1 MPMTIVYF
9 LLGAVAM
16 GIVVVPFL
24 RKANGTPA
32 EPKVPTAPDATAPAA
47 AAAASGEA
55 RLFGYPRTWV
65 LSGGGAAAVL
75 LAAAALYAMTGDK
88 TPQAAVASGGVAAP
102 GAPGAPPSLPDGD
115 TLMSRLE
122 KRLESQPNDPDG
134 WRMLG
139 WSYYATQKYD
149 QAVKAYAHAV
159 ALKPD
164 NAAFQSAYGEAMTK
178 AAGDKVTPQAQDAF
192 RKALAADARDTRAR
206 IYMARLRHEKG
217 DSKGAIEELFGILNT
232 QAPDSSEALAARQ
245 AIRKVS
251 ADSGITVA
259 DRLPPEPAAP
269 AAAPVASPP
278 VASPLGNPAATPS
291 ATAGVGAGIPGPT
304 AAQVQ
309 AAQQMSSGDRQAMIE
324 GMIGKLETRLNGSPR
339 DADGWIMLIRSRKQ
353 MGQDDKAKAA
363 LTHGL
368 SAFADDAAAR
378 ARISDAAR
386 TYGVQ

>member
-16 GIVVVPFL
+16 GIVMLPFL

-32 EPKVPTAPDATAPAA
+32 EPGVPTTSDVTAPTAEAA
-47 AAAASGEA
+47 VPGEA

-65 LSGGGAAAVL
+65 LSGGGVAAVL
-75 LAAAALYAMTGDK
+75 LAAGALYAMTGDK

-102 GAPGAPPSLPDGD
+102 GTPGAPPSLPDVD

-122 KRLESQPNDPDG
+122 KRLESKPDDPDG

-149 QAVKAYAHAV
+149 QAVKAYARAV
-159 ALKPD
+159 ALKPG

-178 AAGDKVTPQAQDAF
+178 AAGDKVTPQAQEAF

-206 IYMARLRHEKG
+206 IYMARLRHERG
-217 DSKGAIEELFGILNT
+217 DSKGAIAELFGILNT

-251 ADSGITVA
+251 ADSGIDVA

-269 AAAPVASPP
+269 AAAPVASP
-278 VASPLGNPAATPS
+278 LGNPAATPS
-291 ATAGVGAGIPGPT
+291 ATASAGAGIPGPT